1 MRFTAE
7 SEEVVAK
14 QQAAS
19 DDSKEAPVSTTP
31 EQTTTAQHQN
41 VFMSIPGTMTKD
53 APQRRTGSD
62 HPVTN
67 TAIPAPVY
75 MFEGPGSAHT
85 GQGETSHHKEQES
98 RPAMEKTDT
107 ITPHAQGKVSL
118 LNQKV
123 FLKNR

>member
-14 QQAAS
+14 RQVAS

-31 EQTTTAQHQN
+31 EQTTAAQHPN
-41 VFMSIPGTMTKD
+41 VFISTPGTMTKD

-75 MFEGPGSAHT
+75 MFEGPGSAHA
-85 GQGETSHHKEQES
+85 GQGETSHHREQES
-98 RPAMEKTDT
+98 QQAMGKTET
-107 ITPHAQGKVSL
+107 ITPHAQGKASL

-123 FLKNR
+123 FLENR